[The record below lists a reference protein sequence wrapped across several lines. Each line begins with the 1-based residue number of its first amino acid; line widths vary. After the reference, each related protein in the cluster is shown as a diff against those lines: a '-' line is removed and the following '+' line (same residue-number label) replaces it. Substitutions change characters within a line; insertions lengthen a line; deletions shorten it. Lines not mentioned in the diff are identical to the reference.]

1 MIINHNLPALN
12 AYNKLVLN
20 NKGMANSLEKLSSG
34 LRINRAADDAAGL
47 AISEKMRS
55 QIRGL
60 DQAVR
65 NAQDGIS
72 LIQTAE
78 GALNETHS
86 ILQRMRELSVQAAND
101 TYTSEDRQQIQLEI
115 NQLTQEIDRIAAT
128 TQFNGKLLLNG
139 DSSALTSTSDILT
152 KVFMRG
158 ALRVVDQFGQKA
170 AGGGNYK
177 IEIISQTGGYSEM
190 LKTDIMRIKHAVDGD
205 KSKIGTIATGE
216 TKLYDIERFWDA
228 SGNFILENPQ
238 TLTLTQ
244 GNGNKATVTID
255 SSDTILSLVEK
266 LNNAIAGVDA
276 NNGLQQAK
284 ALVTPS
290 LSLDAVLSGA
300 MGMWVRYVTDAP
312 GKLIQATD
320 GNGDYVFSA
329 GTGTAGDTTLGDPVM
344 VSGPLDTG
352 IVKVN
357 TGGGAHAVAGTLIIE
372 SAINGNDGR
381 IAFSGSDAILAAL
394 GLQTVRAAKEVSFQ
408 VTIKDAHTNKA
419 IAPSVTIAGNYLVG
433 LIHPNV
439 DVRFDSTIGI
449 GVVGTAA
456 TGAAGST
463 IVMTGS
469 HFEFTFGAAGSTG
482 ITFVHIADRTLVL
495 HVGAN
500 QLQDIGV
507 GIANLGAAALGV
519 DNILVS
525 DNARANQA
533 IGKLDLAINR
543 VSSERAKLGAIQ
555 NRLDHTINNLT
566 VASENLTASESR
578 IRDVD
583 MAKEMMNFTKYQIL
597 ANAATAMLAQANIM
611 PQMVLQL
618 LR

>member
-12 AYNKLVLN
+12 TYNKLVLN
-20 NKGMANSLEKLSSG
+20 NKGMASSLEKLSSG
-34 LRINRAADDAAGL
+34 LRINKAADDAAGL

-60 DQAVR
+60 DQAAR

-86 ILQRMRELSVQAAND
+86 ILQRMRELAVQAAND
-101 TYTSEDRQQIQLEI
+101 TYTAEDRQQIQAEI

-152 KVFMRG
+152 QVFMRG
-158 ALRVVDQFGQKA
+158 ALRQVDQFGQKA
-170 AGGGNYK
+170 PGGGNYK
-177 IEIISQTGGYSEM
+177 IAITSVAGGESEV
-190 LKTDIMRIKHAVDGD
+190 LKTDIMRLKHPVGGIAGLVGE
-205 KSKIGTIATGE
+205 IATGGN
-216 TKLYDIERFWDA
+216 KLYDIERFWDA

-244 GNGNKATVTID
+244 GNGYKATITID
-255 SSDTILSLVEK
+255 SSDTINSLVEK
-266 LNNAIAGVDA
+266 LNYAIANVDP

-284 ALVTPS
+284 V
-290 LSLDAVLSGA
+290 
-300 MGMWVRYVTDAP
+300 
-312 GKLIQATD
+312 
-320 GNGDYVFSA
+320 
-329 GTGTAGDTTLGDPVM
+329 
-344 VSGPLDTG
+344 
-352 IVKVN
+352 IV
-357 TGGGAHAVAGTLIIE
+357 TGGGTVTGVIANSQGIWARYVNASGQAGTPVTAQASGTVTGRAGGLHAVKGTIIIE
-372 SAINGNDGR
+372 SAIAGNDGR
-381 IAFSGSDAILAAL
+381 IAFSGSDALLSAL
-394 GLQTVRAAKEVSFQ
+394 SLQTVRDAKENNF
-408 VTIKDAHTNKA
+408 TIKVVDAHN
-419 IAPSVTIAGNYLVG
+419 PSKQIGTTVKIAGNNLVG
-433 LIHPNV
+433 IIHPNV

-449 GVVGTAA
+449 KVTGA
-456 TGAAGST
+456 TGVGYGSAT
-463 IVMTGS
+463 IMTGS
-469 HFEFTFGAAGSTG
+469 HFRFNFDITGFTY
-482 ITFVHIADRTLVL
+482 VHISDRTLVL

-500 QLQDIGV
+500 QMQDIGV
-507 GIANLGAAALGV
+507 GIANMGAGALGV
-519 DNILVS
+519 DNLLVS
-525 DNARANQA
+525 DNVRANQA
-533 IGKLDLAINR
+533 IGKLDIAINR
-543 VSSERAKLGAIQ
+543 VSTERSKLGAVQ

-566 VASENLTASESR
+566 VASENLTAAESR

-597 ANAATAMLAQANIM
+597 SNAATAMLAQANMM

>member
-12 AYNKLVLN
+12 TYNKLVLN
-20 NKGMANSLEKLSSG
+20 NKGMASALEKLSSG

-86 ILQRMRELSVQAAND
+86 ILQRMRELAVQAAND
-101 TYTSEDRQQIQLEI
+101 TYTSEDRQQIQAEI
-115 NQLTQEIDRIAAT
+115 DQLTQEIDRIAAT

-158 ALRVVDQFGQKA
+158 ALRVVDQFGQKI
-170 AGGGNYK
+170 AGGGNY
-177 IEIISQTGGYSEM
+177 EITISGVYAGRGEI
-190 LKTDIMRIKHAVDGD
+190 LKTDIMRIKHESYGA
-205 KSKIGTIATGE
+205 SGTGLGMVGKIATGG
-216 TKLYDIERFWDA
+216 TKLYDIEKFWDA

-244 GNGNKATVTID
+244 GNGYKATVTID
-255 SSDTILSLVEK
+255 SSDTISSLVQK
-266 LNNAIAGVDA
+266 LNVAISSTKA
-276 NNGLQQAK
+276 NNGLHQADVYSDK
-284 ALVTPS
+284 TTGVWA
-290 LSLDAVLSGA
+290 
-300 MGMWVRYVTDAP
+300 RYVEDKITYTITT
-312 GKLIQATD
+312 G
-320 GNGDYVFSA
+320 VS
-329 GTGTAGDTTLGDPVM
+329 GTG
-344 VSGPLDTG
+344 
-352 IVKVN
+352 IIN
-357 TGGGAHAVAGTLIIE
+357 TGFGTLSDGCVYAVKEGGAHAVAGTIIIE
-372 SAINGNDGR
+372 SAIAGNAGR
-381 IAFSGSDAILAAL
+381 IAFSGSDALLAAL
-394 GLQTVRAAKEVSFQ
+394 SLQSIQSAKESTFNVTVR
-408 VTIKDAHTNKA
+408 DAHDPN
-419 IAPSVTIAGNYLVG
+419 APPTVVKIAGNNLVG
-433 LIHPNV
+433 VINPNV
-439 DVRFDSTIGI
+439 DVRFDSMLALSGAFTSGTGI
-449 GVVGTAA
+449 SSKVGF
-456 TGAAGST
+456 
-463 IVMTGS
+463 MDGS
-469 HFEFTFGAAGSTG
+469 HFELTNKVGN
-482 ITFVHIADRTLVL
+482 TFVHIADRTLVL

-500 QLQDIGV
+500 QMQDIGV
-507 GIANLGAAALGV
+507 GIGDMGAASLGV

-525 DNARANQA
+525 DNSRANQA
-533 IGKLDLAINR
+533 IGKLDIAINR

-578 IRDVD
+578 IRDID
-583 MAKEMMNFTKYQIL
+583 MAKEMMEFTKYQIL
-597 ANAATAMLAQANIM
+597 ANAATAMLAQANQM
-611 PQMVLQL
+611 PSMVLQL

>member
-12 AYNKLVLN
+12 TYNKLVLN
-20 NKGMANSLEKLSSG
+20 NKGMATALEKLSSG
-34 LRINRAADDAAGL
+34 LRINKAADDAAGL

-86 ILQRMRELSVQAAND
+86 ILQRMRELAVQAAND
-101 TYTSEDRQQIQLEI
+101 TYTAEDRQQIQAEI

-152 KVFMRG
+152 QVFMRG
-158 ALRVVDQFGQKA
+158 ALRQVDQFGQKA
-170 AGGGNYK
+170 PGGGNFK
-177 IEIISQTGGYSEM
+177 IEIVSTNSGKAEV
-190 LKTDIMRIKHAVDGD
+190 LKTDIMRVKHAINGNDGY
-205 KSKIGTIATGE
+205 IGSIATGG

-244 GNGNKATVTID
+244 GNGYKATITID
-255 SSDTILSLVEK
+255 SSDTIDSLAKK
-266 LNNAIAGVDA
+266 LNYAIASVDP
-276 NNGLQQAK
+276 NNGLQQAR
-284 ALVTPS
+284 AVTGPSTLAISGLVNTS
-290 LSLDAVLSGA
+290 HGL
-300 MGMWVRYVTDAP
+300 WVRYVTETS
-312 GKLIQATD
+312 GF
-320 GNGDYVFSA
+320 NGTAISTFT
-329 GTGTAGDTTLGDPVM
+329 TGTT
-344 VSGPLDTG
+344 
-352 IVKVN
+352 KVN
-357 TGGGAHAVAGTLIIE
+357 GGGLHAVAGTFIIE
-372 SAINGNDGR
+372 SAIAGSDGR
-381 IAFSGSDAILAAL
+381 IAFSGSDALLAAL
-394 GLQTVRAAKEVSFQ
+394 SLQTVVEAKENIFTIN
-408 VTIKDAHTNKA
+408 VTNAHNGEKVGS
-419 IAPSVTIAGNYLVG
+419 SVTIAGNNLIG
-433 LIHPNV
+433 IIHPNV
-439 DVRFDSTIGI
+439 DVRFDSTIG
-449 GVVGTAA
+449 VTGTAFRTNSNIA
-456 TGAAGST
+456 YNGVSGSRFRLNYNQTG
-463 IVMTGS
+463 
-469 HFEFTFGAAGSTG
+469 F
-482 ITFVHIADRTLVL
+482 TFVHIADRTLVL

-500 QLQDIGV
+500 QMQDIGV
-507 GIANLGAAALGV
+507 GIANMGSAALGV
-519 DNILVS
+519 DNLLVS

-533 IGKLDLAINR
+533 IGKLDIAINR
-543 VSSERAKLGAIQ
+543 VSAERSKLGAVQ

-566 VASENLTASESR
+566 VASENLTAAESR

-583 MAKEMMNFTKYQIL
+583 MAKEMMNFTRYQIL
-597 ANAATAMLAQANIM
+597 ANAATAMLAQANMM

>member
-1 MIINHNLPALN
+1 
-12 AYNKLVLN
+12 
-20 NKGMANSLEKLSSG
+20 MANSLEKLSSG

-170 AGGGNYK
+170 PGGGNYK
-177 IEIISQTGGYSEM
+177 LTIESDVVGHGEI
-190 LKTDIMRIKHAVDGD
+190 LKTDIMRIKHMQYTADGTGIPD
-205 KSKIGTIATGE
+205 SIGSIATGG
-216 TKLYDIERFWDA
+216 TKLFDIEKFWDA
-228 SGNFILENPQ
+228 NGNFILENPQ
-238 TLTLTQ
+238 TLTMTQ
-244 GNGNKATVTID
+244 GNGRQATITID
-255 SSDTILSLVEK
+255 SSDTINSLVQK
-266 LNNAIAGVDA
+266 LNDAISSTDV
-276 NNGLQQAK
+276 NNGLHQK
-284 ALVTPS
+284 EVYNTGKTTG
-290 LSLDAVLSGA
+290 V
-300 MGMWVRYVTDAP
+300 WVRYVVES
-312 GKLIQATD
+312 GATQ
-320 GNGDYVFSA
+320 NA
-329 GTGTAGDTTLGDPVM
+329 AN
-344 VSGPLDTG
+344 
-352 IVKVN
+352 VKVN
-357 TGGGAHAVAGTLIIE
+357 VSGGVHGVAGTIIIE
-372 SAINGNDGR
+372 SAIAGNDGR
-381 IAFSGSDAILAAL
+381 IAFSGSDALLAAL
-394 GLQTVRAAKEVSFQ
+394 SLQTIQSAKENTFK
-408 VTIKDAHTNKA
+408 VTVTDAHDPSKFTK
-419 IAPSVTIAGNYLVG
+419 SVTIAGNNLVG

-439 DVRFDSTIGI
+439 DVRFDNTIGTT
-449 GVVGTAA
+449 GVYKASAGLTITAA
-456 TGAAGST
+456 TSAG
-463 IVMTGS
+463 VMIGS
-469 HFEFTFGAAGSTG
+469 HFYLSGISGGEETF
-482 ITFVHIADRTLVL
+482 IHIADRTLVL

-500 QLQDIGV
+500 QMQDIGV
-507 GIANLGAAALGV
+507 GIANMGAASLGV

-525 DNARANQA
+525 DNTRANQA
-533 IGKLDLAINR
+533 IGKLDIAINR

-583 MAKEMMNFTKYQIL
+583 MAKEMMEFTKYQIL
-597 ANAATAMLAQANIM
+597 SNAATAMLAQANTM

>member
-12 AYNKLVLN
+12 TYNKLVLN
-20 NKGMANSLEKLSSG
+20 NKGMATALEKLSSG
-34 LRINRAADDAAGL
+34 LRINKAADDAAGL

-86 ILQRMRELSVQAAND
+86 ILQRMRELAVQAAND
-101 TYTSEDRQQIQLEI
+101 TYTAEDRQQIQAEIDQLTEEI
-115 NQLTQEIDRIAAT
+115 NRISAT

-158 ALRVVDQFGQKA
+158 ALRQVDQFGQKA
-170 AGGGNYK
+170 PGGGNYK
-177 IEIISQTGGYSEM
+177 ISIQAQTGGTSEV
-190 LKTDIMRIKHAVDGD
+190 LKTDIMRIKHAVNGD
-205 KSKIGTIATGE
+205 TSTIGTIATGG

-244 GNGNKATVTID
+244 GNGYKATVTID
-255 SSDTILSLVEK
+255 SSDTVTSLVEK
-266 LNNAIAGVDA
+266 INYAIASVDP
-276 NNGLQQAK
+276 NNGLQQAR
-284 ALVTPS
+284 AVTGGS
-290 LSLDAVLSGA
+290 ATAQEILDIVSNSQ
-300 MGMWVRYVTDAP
+300 GMWARYV
-312 GKLIQATD
+312 
-320 GNGDYVFSA
+320 
-329 GTGTAGDTTLGDPVM
+329 
-344 VSGPLDTG
+344 VS
-352 IVKVN
+352 
-357 TGGGAHAVAGTLIIE
+357 TGGDASVGTVNINSGGLHAVAGTIIIE
-372 SAINGNDGR
+372 SAIAGSDGR
-381 IAFSGSDAILAAL
+381 IAFSGSDALLSAL
-394 GLQTVRAAKEVSFQ
+394 SLQTIRNAKENIF
-408 VTIKDAHTNKA
+408 TIEVIDAHTGKQVGTT
-419 IAPSVTIAGNYLVG
+419 VTIAGNNLVG

-439 DVRFDSTIGI
+439 DVRFDSTIGVKVNVAAGA
-449 GVVGTAA
+449 GVATSGLHA
-456 TGAAGST
+456 TGSR
-463 IVMTGS
+463 
-469 HFEFTFGAAGSTG
+469 FTFDYTTTG
-482 ITFVHIADRTLVL
+482 HTYIHIADRTLVL

-500 QLQDIGV
+500 QMQDIGV
-507 GIANLGAAALGV
+507 GIANMGSDALGV
-519 DNILVS
+519 NNLLVS
-525 DNARANQA
+525 DNVRANQA
-533 IGKLDLAINR
+533 IGKLDIAINR
-543 VSSERAKLGAIQ
+543 VSSERSKLGAIQ

-566 VASENLTASESR
+566 VASENLTAAESR

-597 ANAATAMLAQANIM
+597 ANAATAMLAQANMM

>member
-12 AYNKLVLN
+12 TYNKLVLN
-20 NKGMANSLEKLSSG
+20 NKGMASALEKLSSG
-34 LRINRAADDAAGL
+34 LRINKAADDAAGL

-86 ILQRMRELSVQAAND
+86 ILQRMRELAVQAAND
-101 TYTSEDRQQIQLEI
+101 TYTAEDRQQIQAEI

-158 ALRVVDQFGQKA
+158 ALRQVDQFGQKA
-170 AGGGNYK
+170 PGGGNYR
-177 IEIISQTGGYSEM
+177 IDIISTSGGLGEV
-190 LKTDIMRIKHAVDGD
+190 LKTDIMRIKHAVGGD
-205 KSKIGTIATGE
+205 ASTIGTIATGE

-244 GNGNKATVTID
+244 GNGYKASITID
-255 SSDTILSLVEK
+255 SSDTINSLVEK
-266 LNNAIAGVDA
+266 LNLAIASVDP
-276 NNGLQQAK
+276 NNGLQQARI
-284 ALVTPS
+284 AGPDMDDINTLVS
-290 LSLDAVLSGA
+290 ESNGV
-300 MGMWVRYVTDAP
+300 WVRYVAP
-312 GKLIQATD
+312 ADVNGNTVSPAT
-320 GNGDYVFSA
+320 GS
-329 GTGTAGDTTLGDPVM
+329 
-344 VSGPLDTG
+344 VSVATSGL
-352 IVKVN
+352 
-357 TGGGAHAVAGTLIIE
+357 HAVAGTLIIE
-372 SAINGNDGR
+372 SAIAGNDGR
-381 IAFSGSDAILAAL
+381 IAFSGSDALLSAL
-394 GLQTVRAAKEVSFQ
+394 SLQTIRSAKENIFTVY
-408 VTIKDAHTNKA
+408 VTNAHDGKPVGT
-419 IAPSVTIAGNYLVG
+419 SVTIAGNNLIG
-433 LIHPNV
+433 IIHPNV

-449 GVVGTAA
+449 TVGELRGVGLST
-456 TGAAGST
+456 TGL
-463 IVMTGS
+463 VGS
-469 HFEFTFGAAGSTG
+469 HFNVTYGTTG
-482 ITFVHIADRTLVL
+482 TTFVHIADRTLVL

-500 QLQDIGV
+500 QMQDIGV
-507 GIANLGAAALGV
+507 GIANMGAAALGV
-519 DNILVS
+519 DNLLVS

-533 IGKLDLAINR
+533 IGKLDIAINR
-543 VSSERAKLGAIQ
+543 VSSERSKLGAIQ

-566 VASENLTASESR
+566 VASENLTAAESR

-583 MAKEMMNFTKYQIL
+583 MAKEMMNFTKFQIL
-597 ANAATAMLAQANIM
+597 ANAATAMLAQANQM
-611 PQMVLQL
+611 PQLVLQL